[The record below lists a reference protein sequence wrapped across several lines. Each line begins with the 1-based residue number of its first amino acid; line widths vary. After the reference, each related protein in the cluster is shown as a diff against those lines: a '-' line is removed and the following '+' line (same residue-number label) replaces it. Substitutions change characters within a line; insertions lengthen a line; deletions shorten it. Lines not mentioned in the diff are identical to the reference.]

1 MGKFTRYLQV
11 LQPSEGKRVKS
22 MDIKVVA
29 ERFHGELV
37 ITDIMFQA
45 GKQATAYIP
54 NTAEILKLVEA
65 TINENDTAVGN
76 DVYQDYQPR
85 IFPGVTNRFFN
96 LVGRG
101 HEVIVVPNVYH
112 ENHAEPIITTGLDFT
127 IYPKNDYDL
136 LRISTNFGTELEY
149 GVFSD
154 VFEEYPLHWRY
165 TREFYLDGAS
175 AGTEIKLH
183 ASTRTATVGGVP
195 QPLGVRHIEVGKV
208 NGESRILTTP
218 RQAFMVAPVG
228 SYRIRVEFYK
238 RVTEIIEDEW
248 GGTTQIEYMKDTGI
262 GFQGVVEFTQYALG
276 GGRI

>member
-154 VFEEYPLHWRY
+154 VFEEHPLHWRY

-195 QPLGVRHIEVGKV
+195 QPLGVRHIDVGKV

-262 GFQGVVEFTQYALG
+262 GFQGVVEFIQYALG

>member
-1 MGKFTRYLQV
+1 MDSVVVRGSMENLSSRHHVPGRKQGHASISQIQV
-11 LQPSEGKRVKS
+11 E
-22 MDIKVVA
+22 I
-29 ERFHGELV
+29 
-37 ITDIMFQA
+37 FQ
-45 GKQATAYIP
+45 
-54 NTAEILKLVEA
+54 NWWSLL
-65 TINENDTAVGN
+65 INENDTSCWET
-76 DVYQDYQPR
+76 VYQDYQPR

-154 VFEEYPLHWRY
+154 VFEEHPLHWRY

-183 ASTRTATVGGVP
+183 ASTRIATVGGVP
-195 QPLGVRHIEVGKV
+195 QPLGVRHIDVGKV

-238 RVTEIIEDEW
+238 RVTETIEDDGW
-248 GGTTQIEYMKDTGI
+248 N
-262 GFQGVVEFTQYALG
+262 LS
-276 GGRI
+276 

>member
-45 GKQATAYIP
+45 GKQATAYIS

-76 DVYQDYQPR
+76 DVYQDYQPK

-154 VFEEYPLHWRY
+154 VFEEHPLHWRY

-195 QPLGVRHIEVGKV
+195 QPLGVRHIDVGKV

-238 RVTEIIEDEW
+238 RVTETIEDAW
-248 GGTTQIEYMKDTGI
+248 GGTTQIEYMKDIGI

>member
-11 LQPSEGKRVKS
+11 LYPSEGKRVKS
-22 MDIKVVA
+22 MGIKVVA

-65 TINENDTAVGN
+65 TINENETAVGN

-96 LVGRG
+96 FVGRG
-101 HEVIVVPNVYH
+101 HEVIVVPNVNH
-112 ENHAEPIITTGLDFT
+112 ENFTAPILTTGLDFT
-127 IYPKNDYDL
+127 IYPKDDYDL

-154 VFEEYPLHWRY
+154 VFEEHPLHWRY

-195 QPLGVRHIEVGKV
+195 QPLGVRHIDVGKV

-228 SYRIRVEFYK
+228 SYRIRIEFYK
-238 RVTEIIEDEW
+238 RVTETIKDEW

-262 GFQGVVEFTQYALG
+262 GFQGVVEFTQYVLG
-276 GGRI
+276 SGRI